1 MWRMRRLCLGSTTRS
16 HSSSGEKFETRNLIK
31 TADLSRALLSPG
43 WQKEFHVG
51 VRATQ
56 SRKLVAFISAIPVDL
71 RVRKT
76 TFKASEVNFLC
87 IHKKLRS
94 KRLAPVLIKEITRR
108 SHLQGIWQGLY
119 TAGIVLPKPI
129 STCRYY
135 HRSINWQKLFEV
147 GFSPLPKNSKPQ
159 YQVRK
164 YALPDNTATKGLRPM
179 EAKDVDAVV
188 ELLNKFLGKFDLA
201 PNFTRAEVDHWLLHK
216 LEVYK
221 QQVIWSYV
229 VEVCLPLPFFPSRS
243 RTNCFPGPINQPTNR
258 LLLLLLPRIQRNQQ
272 LAALQRPRGLL
283 LLLRLHSRHPTH
295 RLPQRLQS
303 SSQRTHERRPD
314 PR

>member
-1 MWRMRRLCLGSTTRS
+1 LT
-16 HSSSGEKFETRNLIK
+16 
-31 TADLSRALLSPG
+31 DLYRALLSPG

-71 RVRKT
+71 RVRQK

-164 YALPDNTATKGLRPM
+164 YALPDNTTTKGLRPM
-179 EAKDVDAVV
+179 EAKDVDAVL
-188 ELLNKFLGKFDLA
+188 ELLNKFLAKFDIA

-216 LEVYK
+216 PEVYK

-229 VEVCLPLPFFPSRS
+229 VEVNASFP
-243 RTNCFPGPINQPTNR
+243 
-258 LLLLLLPRIQRNQQ
+258 
-272 LAALQRPRGLL
+272 
-283 LLLRLHSRHPTH
+283 HPT
-295 RLPQRLQS
+295 LKTNAS
-303 SSQRTHERRPD
+303 
-314 PR
+314 